1 MNRIGDSKSKMEQRF
16 RGINV
21 DEDRGTIKNTAKANK
36 GRPIRNNNSIGG
48 STRSLISRAKR
59 CVGAVMKRWP
69 RNGQLLRRG
78 SLQKTRVNAW
88 EAQ

>member
-1 MNRIGDSKSKMEQRF
+1 METEARLEIQPRQ
-16 RGINV
+16 I
-21 DEDRGTIKNTAKANK
+21 EADRYEITIRSGVVLGHLFLGLRDVVGT
-36 GRPIRNNNSIGG
+36 
-48 STRSLISRAKR
+48 
-59 CVGAVMKRWP
+59 VMKRWP